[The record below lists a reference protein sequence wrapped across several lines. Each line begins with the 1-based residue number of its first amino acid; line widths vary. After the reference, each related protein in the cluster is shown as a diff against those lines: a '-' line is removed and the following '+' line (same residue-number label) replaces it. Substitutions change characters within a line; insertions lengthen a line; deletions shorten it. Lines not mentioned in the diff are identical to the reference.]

1 MSQSGEEPPRPASF
15 GLSIGIQGPFA
26 LTRITS
32 RSCLA
37 VAFASPTHSTRYR
50 SGCSGRL
57 GQADG
62 PNCTIGPT
70 SQNFKRHVAP
80 RELTAA
86 EEAVKKRQFHVP
98 HVVKKDEGE
107 QKVVE

>member
-1 MSQSGEEPPRPASF
+1 MTIADH
-15 GLSIGIQGPFA
+15 
-26 LTRITS
+26 TS
-32 RSCLA
+32 SR
-37 VAFASPTHSTRYR
+37 FASPCLRPHHLTR
-50 SGCSGRL
+50 SLSL
-57 GQADG
+57 GGLEQADG